1 MFFLSPVLETSLFC
15 SYIEV
20 NCMNKN
26 VGTVDRVV
34 RIVAGVALLGWM
46 AVSGNMLGLI
56 GLVPLATALLS
67 WCPLYTVLG
76 VNTGAK

>member
-1 MFFLSPVLETSLFC
+1 
-15 SYIEV
+15 
-20 NCMNKN
+20 MNKN